1 MDKKLTESS
10 ICPCSVCSY
19 NQGRLP
25 LSWKVCSCLQEEI
38 LMGRWRHPC
47 LSLHGIEGAFSGPG
61 GKTVIPRKV
70 IGKFSVR
77 TVPNQTIEKVEKLV
91 LDHIEGL
98 WKARRS
104 PNKMKVG
111 TKCTDGNL
119 LLKKGPAPRATEY
132 SFMIFWILERSKAC
146 FASTN
151 FSFVTRNL
159 QKEEV
164 RNSGIHLNHRILISN
179 FYFFASQN
187 GTTRQTDER
196 WCPPRFS
203 ILFTKICFTG

>member
-1 MDKKLTESS
+1 
-10 ICPCSVCSY
+10 
-19 NQGRLP
+19 
-25 LSWKVCSCLQEEI
+25 LQEEI

-119 LLKKGPAPRATEY
+119 LLKKRSSTEGHRVQFY
-132 SFMIFWILERSKAC
+132 DF
-146 FASTN
+146 
-151 FSFVTRNL
+151 
-159 QKEEV
+159 
-164 RNSGIHLNHRILISN
+164 LNIGKVQGLLCEH
-179 FYFFASQN
+179 Q
-187 GTTRQTDER
+187 
-196 WCPPRFS
+196 
-203 ILFTKICFTG
+203 LFIRD